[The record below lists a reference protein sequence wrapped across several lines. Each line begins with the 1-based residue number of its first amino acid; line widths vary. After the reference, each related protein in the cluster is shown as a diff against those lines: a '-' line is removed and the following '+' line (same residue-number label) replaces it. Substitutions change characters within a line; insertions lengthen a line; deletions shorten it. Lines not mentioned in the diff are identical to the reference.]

1 MWKKRSHSFK
11 NNVDEWE
18 GKGTEPLL
26 SSCVCLSI
34 LIHLPPISRTKNPYS
49 SPLRRKRYAWVFLS
63 TFERRRRLTPGACMR
78 RDSCFILRA
87 PSRNCI
93 ARTAAAWW
101 IATRRHFRRRRLVD
115 QPPDRFSL
123 IGNIS
128 RDRFLPPDF
137 ATTITSVQPT
147 TTHILTAASIYHTLT
162 PTTHHPL
169 NIARAIADY
178 YESRLQPWCIV
189 WLMRK
194 QWKCATTA
202 VKSRTV

>member
-1 MWKKRSHSFK
+1 MS
-11 NNVDEWE
+11 
-18 GKGTEPLL
+18 GKGRGPNLFYRPASAFPSLFTYHPSAAPRILTAPPYAGNATRECFYQR
-26 SSCVCLSI
+26 SSAAAV
-34 LIHLPPISRTKNPYS
+34 
-49 SPLRRKRYAWVFLS
+49 S
-63 TFERRRRLTPGACMR
+63 TAGACMR

-115 QPPDRFSL
+115 PPPDRFSL